1 MVGKMVEMESTLP
14 FRGTGVAAVGL
25 TSRSSPWENL
35 TLSLASMV
43 WGLGVGEVEE
53 EGWLF
58 LVIIHRTW
66 ETMSQVMGR
75 AGEQV
80 RDIFSYGQKF
90 GFDYSVQGC
99 SPTPPHPKYEQYF
112 NKGSLWTP
120 KPVNFQKKFQR
131 EGVVRLSK
139 VFVANFPPYK
149 GEKIFTFQSSSKSWW
164 NYSLLKWMCFRL
176 RCWLGHTGGCFAWNH
191 WLRSFFRANSSNSIS
206 TPCFRTLT
214 WIKFPPLLSNLF
226 FFLSGSWRGSQW
238 WQEFNGIYGLS
249 PLLGLDKDG
258 IRCSLA
264 PLHSVLME
272 RTQNYDSKTHVKK

>member
-1 MVGKMVEMESTLP
+1 MGKNLVLTIVYK
-14 FRGTGVAAVGL
+14 VAA
-25 TSRSSPWENL
+25 P
-35 TLSLASMV
+35 
-43 WGLGVGEVEE
+43 
-53 EGWLF
+53 
-58 LVIIHRTW
+58 H
-66 ETMSQVMGR
+66 
-75 AGEQV
+75 
-80 RDIFSYGQKF
+80 
-90 GFDYSVQGC
+90 
-99 SPTPPHPKYEQYF
+99 PPPPHPKYEQYF

-164 NYSLLKWMCFRL
+164 NYSLLKWICFRL

-191 WLRSFFRANSSNSIS
+191 WLRSFFIVQILPIQFLHHVLNKISS
-206 TPCFRTLT
+206 PP
-214 WIKFPPLLSNLF
+214 IKLVFFLL
-226 FFLSGSWRGSQW
+226 LSGSWRGSQW

-249 PLLGLDKDG
+249 PLVGLDKDG

-272 RTQNYDSKTHVKK
+272 RTQNYDSKTHVKKYNRTSGKNLS